1 MEHNRSS
8 SSSIFLDVASSTSQ
22 VDDGSED
29 GDRVLPHIS
38 RMLMEESIFD
48 KFLYQYPDHPALV
61 QAQQL
66 FSHILSD
73 ASSSSDALA
82 AQPCSN
88 SPVEHSTVQP
98 WTPAPELYVA
108 QGHSIEDPVFVF
120 NGTAMDAVEHTGSF
134 KAESS
139 SSNDFKDVVSLAFF
153 KGMEEASKF
162 LPSNGATARSG
173 GRGQK
178 KRLDGDDDE
187 AVKAG
192 SARSSK
198 KMAADCEDMEEE
210 EDAALEMLDQL
221 MLNGCEPSPSVAD
234 MSSLRATMGLEL
246 EKTPRGRRRRG
257 RNGVEQVVDLHAMLI
272 SCAEAMAGDDRHGVA
287 SLLDRIRRHSSP
299 AGDAT
304 QRLAHYFAEGLEAR
318 LAGTWSRR
326 RLLMAR
332 PPRGSSLV
340 EHLKAFQVYMTTCCF
355 LPVSFLFSLETI
367 CSAVARKKKKK
378 LHIVSYG
385 VGHGLQWPELL
396 RRLGHMEGGPPEV
409 RLTGVDLQ
417 LPGFRPAQL
426 IEETGRRL
434 SDCARQLGV
443 PFKFRGIAARPEA
456 VRAGDLD
463 IDPDEVLVVDSLFH
477 FRSLTDGEDD
487 GTDNRANTIDTVLSA
502 IREMRPAVFVHA
514 VVNASRDAAFFT
526 TRFRE
531 ALHNFAA
538 LFDVMDA
545 VLPRGDE
552 RRALFER
559 EVLAR
564 CAMNAVACEGEDLL
578 RRPRSYR
585 QWAARSRRA
594 GLRQLPLDRGVVRM
608 VRDKVKGEYH
618 RCFEIGE
625 DREWLLQGWK
635 GRVLYAHSTWTA
647 DDDLA

>member
-1 MEHNRSS
+1 MEHNRPPS
-8 SSSIFLDVASSTSQ
+8 SSSIFLDVASTSQ

-38 RMLMEESIFD
+38 RMLMEENIFD

-73 ASSSSDALA
+73 ASSSDSLA
-82 AQPCSN
+82 APPCN
-88 SPVEHSTVQP
+88 SSVEHSTVQP
-98 WTPAPELYVA
+98 WTPAPELPVA
-108 QGHSIEDPVFVF
+108 QGNDIQDPAFLL
-120 NGTAMDAVEHTGSF
+120 NGTITDAVGHNGSF
-134 KAESS
+134 PAEST
-139 SSNDFKDVVSLAFF
+139 SSNDFKDVVSMAFL

-178 KRLDGDDDE
+178 KRLDGDDEE

-192 SARSSK
+192 SARSSN
-198 KMAADCEDMEEE
+198 KMAADCEDLEEE
-210 EDAALEMLDQL
+210 EDAAFEMLDQL

-234 MSSLRATMGLEL
+234 MSSLRATMELEL
-246 EKTPRGRRRRG
+246 EKTPRGRRRG

-272 SCAEAMAGDDRHGVA
+272 SCAEAMAGDDRRG
-287 SLLDRIRRHSSP
+287 LI
-299 AGDAT
+299 DAT

-332 PPRGSSLV
+332 PPRGNSLV
-340 EHLKAFQVYMTTCCF
+340 AHLKAFQVYMATCCF

-367 CSAVARKKKKK
+367 CSAVARRKKKK

-385 VGHGLQWPELL
+385 VGHGLQWPDLL

-463 IDPDEVLVVDSLFH
+463 IDPGEVFVVDSLFH

-487 GTDNRANTIDTVLSA
+487 GTDTKNTIDTVLGA

-514 VVNASRDAAFFT
+514 VVNASRDAAFFA

-531 ALHNFAA
+531 ALHNAAA

-564 CAMNAVACEGEDLL
+564 CAMNDVSCEGEDLL
-578 RRPRSYR
+578 QRRRSYR
-585 QWAARSRRA
+585 QWTARSRRA